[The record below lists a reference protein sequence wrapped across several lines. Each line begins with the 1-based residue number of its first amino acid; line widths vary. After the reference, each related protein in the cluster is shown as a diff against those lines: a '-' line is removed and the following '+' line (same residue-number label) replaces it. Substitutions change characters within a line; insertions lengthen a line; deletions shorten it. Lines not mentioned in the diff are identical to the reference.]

1 MNDAVSDATYNVTAD
16 ELRQLIERYEHLE
29 AEKKDIADDQKEV
42 MAEAKGRGYD
52 TKAMRIVIAQRKRDR
67 DDLAEEE
74 AVVEMYKAA
83 LGMV

>member
-1 MNDAVSDATYNVTAD
+1 MSTDTYAITAD
-16 ELRQLIERYEHLE
+16 ELRQFIERYEHLD
-29 AEKKDIADDQKEV
+29 AEKKDIADQQKEV

-52 TKAMRIVIAQRKRDR
+52 TKVIRKLIAMRKRKP

-74 AVVEMYKAA
+74 AVLEVYKSA